1 MSDLTQKRI
10 LVVDDEKKIV
20 EVIASFLLAKNYNVL
35 VAYDGEAA
43 MRLFAENKIDLVLL
57 DLMLPGISGE
67 EICMR
72 IRAVSRIPVIML
84 TAKATEND
92 LIDGLAYGADDY
104 ITKPFSLKELHARME
119 AVLRRTSEN
128 LEPLIRKYRF
138 NDGDLIVDLQNR
150 IIQKQGKPVNLT
162 PNEFRIFAVLV
173 KHPTKTF
180 TREELIDH
188 AFGND
193 FEGFD
198 RAVDS
203 HIKNLRQK
211 IETDPKNPT
220 YVVTIFGIGYKFQ
233 GS

>member
-1 MSDLTQKRI
+1 
-10 LVVDDEKKIV
+10 
-20 EVIASFLLAKNYNVL
+20 
-35 VAYDGEAA
+35 
-43 MRLFAENKIDLVLL
+43 MRLFADNEIDIVLL
-57 DLMLPGISGE
+57 DLMLPGIPGE

-72 IRAVSRIPVIML
+72 IRAMSRVPVIML

-92 LIDGLAYGADDY
+92 LVDGLAYGADDY
-104 ITKPFSLKELHARME
+104 ITKPFSLKELYARME
-119 AVLRRTSEN
+119 AVLRRTSDN
-128 LEPLIRKYRF
+128 LEPLIQKYKF
-138 NDGDLIVDLQNR
+138 NDGELIVDLQNR
-150 IIQKQGKPVNLT
+150 TIFKQGKPVNLT
-162 PNEFRIFAVLV
+162 PNEFRIFSTLI

-188 AFGND
+188 AFGDD
-193 FEGFD
+193 FVGFD

-220 YVVTIFGIGYKFQ
+220 YVVTIHGIGYKFQ

>member
-1 MSDLTQKRI
+1 MSDLNQKTI
-10 LVVDDEKKIV
+10 LVVDDEKKII
-20 EVIASFLLAKNYNVL
+20 EVIVSFLATKNFRVL
-35 VAYDGEAA
+35 SAYDGETA
-43 MRLFAENKIDLVLL
+43 MRLFAENEIDMVLL
-57 DLMLPGISGE
+57 DLMLPGITGE

-72 IRAVSRIPVIML
+72 IRAMSRVPVIML

-92 LIDGLAYGADDY
+92 LVDGLAYGADDY
-104 ITKPFSLKELHARME
+104 ITKPFSLKELYARME
-119 AVLRRTSEN
+119 AVLRRTSDN
-128 LEPLIRKYRF
+128 LEPLIQKYKF
-138 NDGDLIVDLQNR
+138 NDGELIVDLQNR
-150 IIQKQGKPVNLT
+150 TIIKQGKPINLT
-162 PNEFRIFAVLV
+162 PNEFRIFSTLI
-173 KHPTKTF
+173 KYPTKTF

-188 AFGND
+188 AFGDD

-220 YVVTIFGIGYKFQ
+220 YVVTIHGIGYKFQ

>member
-1 MSDLTQKRI
+1 MSNLNQKTI
-10 LVVDDEKKIV
+10 LVVDDEKKII
-20 EVIASFLLAKNYNVL
+20 EVIASFLATKNFRVL
-35 VAYDGEAA
+35 SAYDGETA
-43 MRLFAENKIDLVLL
+43 MRLFAENEIDMVLL
-57 DLMLPGISGE
+57 DLMLPGIPGE

-72 IRAVSRIPVIML
+72 IRAMSRVPVIML

-92 LIDGLAYGADDY
+92 LVDGLAYGADDY
-104 ITKPFSLKELHARME
+104 ITKPFSLKELYARME
-119 AVLRRTSEN
+119 AVLRRTSDN
-128 LEPLIRKYRF
+128 LEPLIQKYKF
-138 NDGDLIVDLQNR
+138 NDGELIVDLQNR
-150 IIQKQGKPVNLT
+150 TILKQGKPVNLT
-162 PNEFRIFAVLV
+162 PNEFRIFSTLI

-188 AFGND
+188 AFGDD

-220 YVVTIFGIGYKFQ
+220 YVVTIHGIGYKFQ